1 MKKIKVGF
9 RNKKSKSLLIGA
21 IALISVITAGNCQ
34 YSSAAV
40 VNNTSVIQDASGN
53 SVSEKENYSIPEKS
67 KIVIGKTV
75 EDKGIKVTLSD
86 CYADTHMLTFTTH
99 LDSKERGDYA
109 QELKPSISINGKII
123 NNETNEFK
131 YDYIHNDDGT
141 CDIVTH
147 IYLDNIDTSQ
157 NLNIL
162 IDYDKIGVTST
173 ANIDSYVTGN
183 WKFNFAIGASQI
195 DKPILTKDINQTLV
209 IDGHELYVHNIKIF
223 PYRIEFTGGSDI
235 DSFSDTTDMASWEL
249 TDDKGNKIKESD
261 GHGSD
266 KSIMLNYF
274 VDTTDMRSVT
284 IIPRTSFN
292 NPDTAYPRK
301 FPTISNYD
309 KAITINIR

>member
-75 EDKGIKVTLSD
+75 EDKGVKVTLSD

-173 ANIDSYVTGN
+173 SNIDSYVTGN

-209 IDGHELYVHNIKIF
+209 IDGHKLYVHNIKIF

-249 TDDKGNKIKESD
+249 RDDKGNKINESD

-266 KSIMLNYF
+266 NSEMFNYF

-292 NPDTAYPRK
+292 NPATEYPRK

-309 KAITINIR
+309 KAITVNIR

>member
-40 VNNTSVIQDASGN
+40 VNNTSAIQDASGN

-75 EDKGIKVTLSD
+75 EDKGVKVTLSD

-173 ANIDSYVTGN
+173 SNIDSYVTGN

-209 IDGHELYVHNIKIF
+209 IDGHKLYVHNIKIF

-249 TDDKGNKIKESD
+249 RDDKGNKIKESD

-266 KSIMLNYF
+266 NSEMFNYF

-292 NPDTAYPRK
+292 NPATEYPRK

-309 KAITINIR
+309 KAITVNIR